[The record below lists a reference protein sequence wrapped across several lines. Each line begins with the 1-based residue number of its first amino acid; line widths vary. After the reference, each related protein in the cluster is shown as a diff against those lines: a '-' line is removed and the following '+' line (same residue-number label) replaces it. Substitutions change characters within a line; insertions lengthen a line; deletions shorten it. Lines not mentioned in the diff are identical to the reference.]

1 MLRNL
6 YFSAIRSIIVALTV
20 QLKFW
25 LLLLLSCL
33 WIFLKFNTSSAVH
46 HIYLDAYLLS
56 LLSLSLVLMY
66 KRCYC
71 ISKLRNLELLL
82 ISVTWR
88 LPYEEN
94 KEASEGRGMHG
105 HAREEMTYKSK
116 ISDLYWSRNCT
127 VCWMEAEIIQ
137 REPWYPIL
145 ECNHLFWH
153 TFFYFPAFRRLYEI
167 YVINL
172 I

>member
-6 YFSAIRSIIVALTV
+6 YFSIIRSIIVALTV
-20 QLKFW
+20 QLLFW

-33 WIFLKFNTSSAVH
+33 WIFLTFNASSAVH
-46 HIYLDAYLLS
+46 HIFLDAYLLS
-56 LLSLSLVLMY
+56 LSLVLLY
-66 KRCYC
+66 KHCYC
-71 ISKLRNLELLL
+71 ITKLCNLELLL
-82 ISVTWR
+82 FSVTRR
-88 LPYEEN
+88 LPYEGN
-94 KEASEGRGMHG
+94 KEASQNRGMHE

-116 ISDLYWSRNCT
+116 ISELYLSRNCT
-127 VCWMEAEIIQ
+127 ICWKEADIIQ

-145 ECNHLFWH
+145 EFNHLFWH

-167 YVINL
+167 YVSNL